1 MLEFAID
8 ASSTLI
14 DLTLFENGK
23 VIFQM
28 YSKPEKTHSQLLVNT
43 VDFMLKATG
52 FELDDIDTVYCVAGP
67 GRHTSIRVVISTLK
81 GLFFKREEINCFRVN
96 GLDLTASLVS
106 RKTRFR
112 VVGEFFSKMAY
123 FSDYEFDE
131 SGNLKR
137 LTKPRKGSESEIFS
151 GEVDVYRCNDVNL
164 YPKTPHIHKI
174 KDFAEKVS
182 LFSLNPIY

>member
-8 ASSTLI
+8 ASGTLI
-14 DLTLFENGK
+14 DLTLFENGEA
-23 VIFQM
+23 IFQM
-28 YSKPEKTHSQLLVNT
+28 FSKPKKTHSQLLVST

-81 GLFFKREEINCFRVN
+81 GLFFKREKLNCFRVN
-96 GLDLTASLVS
+96 ALDLTASLINK
-106 RKTRFR
+106 KTRFR
-112 VVGEFFSKMAY
+112 VVGEFFSKVAY

-131 SGNLKR
+131 RGNLKR
-137 LTKPRKGSESEIFS
+137 LTEPRKGSESEIFN
-151 GEVDVYRCNDVNL
+151 GNIEVYRCNDENL
-164 YPKTPHIHKI
+164 YPKTPHINKV